1 MKRILFGLALVFI
14 TQQTFSQDN
23 FTISKVI
30 HTNEVGKNMIY
41 VAINDWFATT
51 YNSANDVIQMAD
63 KEAGIIIGNGST
75 DYTKEGMMYMCYG
88 GWIKYTIKVY
98 MKGNRFKVDITNFRH
113 SVKPS
118 ASPLCALGLITN
130 AENYTDKGMSKK
142 YHNKVWND
150 IKEYSTAYAESLF
163 LSLEKRAKNIK
174 KEEVTDDW

>member
-1 MKRILFGLALVFI
+1 MKKIIFGLALIFT
-14 TQQTFSQDN
+14 TQQAFSQEN

-30 HTNEVGKNMIY
+30 KTDEVGKNMIY
-41 VAINDWFATT
+41 VAINDWFATK

-63 KEAGIIIGNGST
+63 KEAGIIIGDGST
-75 DYTKEGMMYMCYG
+75 DYTKQGMMYGCYVG
-88 GWIKYTIKVY
+88 SIKYTIKVY

-113 SVKPS
+113 SVKPN
-118 ASPLCALGLITN
+118 ASLDCALGLITN

-150 IKEYSTAYAESLF
+150 IKEYSTSYAESLF
-163 LSLEKRAKNIK
+163 LSLEERAKNI